1 MEQAFERNIQ
11 SLEKMFALIDN
22 FFETQKIDES
32 FRFPIHLAIEELFT
46 NILKYQANNTGE
58 VILSLS
64 RENNRLNI
72 RLIDNDSV
80 PFDLTEVDD
89 VEIDEYIR
97 RGKPGGLGIHLV
109 KRVVDDLKYE
119 YANKTTIIT
128 IIKNLEK

>member
-1 MEQAFERNIQ
+1 MDQAFGRNIQ
-11 SLEKMFALIDN
+11 SLEKMFAFVDN
-22 FFETQKIDES
+22 FFESQNIDES
-32 FRFPIHLAIEELFT
+32 VRFPIHLAIEELFT

-64 RENNRLNI
+64 RENNKLFV

-80 PFDLTEVDD
+80 PFDLTKVDD
-89 VEIDEYIR
+89 VETDEYIR

-119 YANKTTIIT
+119 YAEKTTIIT
-128 IIKNLEK
+128 ITKNLEK